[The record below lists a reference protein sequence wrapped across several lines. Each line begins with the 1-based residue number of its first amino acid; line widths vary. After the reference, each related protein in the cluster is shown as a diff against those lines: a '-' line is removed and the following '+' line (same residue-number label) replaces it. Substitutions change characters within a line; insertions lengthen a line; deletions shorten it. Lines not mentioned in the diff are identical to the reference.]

1 MNHARR
7 FTFEAGLALL
17 TPMVALAA
25 PGVEFYGTIDTG
37 LQYVVNSANDSGSYG
52 GGTKFGL
59 GYGMESGNR
68 LGLRGR
74 EDLGGGYE
82 AHFVLESGFDPGNGT
97 MGQGGRLFGRQAWL
111 GVQNSALGY
120 LRLGRQ
126 YNFGY
131 DYLSKLTPFGPGD
144 FTRAGL
150 GAAVG
155 SAKPEQLSNTIK
167 IETAEID
174 GFKLGVGYS
183 FATELAAYYAS
194 GIDVMVDQSSKAA
207 TGYNFPTVDNLRSFT
222 SGVAYRSGPLYLTA
236 TLDVYM
242 PNVSVA
248 NGEYSNITA
257 WVVGGSYQFPGVRT
271 SVAYSQTRNGWMN
284 AMQTQSLSP
293 TGEPLL
299 YNPTSFNK
307 SSGIMV
313 FDDSIGVNAV
323 MLGVFVDIGKTD
335 ILFGT
340 IQATTPTATMNNALG
355 SYVSPQQTYSIGYTH
370 ELSKRTGLYAF
381 ASYASNYSMV
391 PGLNTTM
398 VGAGVRHRF

>member
-1 MNHARR
+1 MKRARR
-7 FTFEAGLALL
+7 YATAIALL
-17 TPMVALAA
+17 APMVALAA
-25 PGVEFYGTIDTG
+25 PGVEIYGTIDTG
-37 LQYVVNSANDSGSYG
+37 LAYVMNSANDSRSYS

-68 LGLRGR
+68 FGLRGR

-82 AHFVLESGFDPGNGT
+82 ANFVLENGFDPGNGS
-97 MGQGGRLFGRQAWL
+97 MGQSGRLFGRQAWL
-111 GVQNSALGY
+111 GVQNSSLGY
-120 LRLGRQ
+120 LRFGRQ

-131 DYLSKLTPFGPGD
+131 DYISKLTPFGPGD

-150 GAAVG
+150 GAAIG
-155 SAKPEQLSNTIK
+155 NAKPERLSNTIK

-183 FATELAAYYAS
+183 FATELGAYYAS
-194 GIDVMVDQSSKAA
+194 GIEVLVDQSGKAA

-222 SGVAYRSGPLYLTA
+222 SGAAYRSGALYLTA

-284 AMQTQSLSP
+284 AMQTQSVAP
-293 TGEPLL
+293 DGEKLL

-307 SSGIMV
+307 LSGIMV
-313 FDDSIGVNAV
+313 FDDSIAVNAV
-323 MLGVFVDIGKTD
+323 MMGVFVDIGKSD
-335 ILFGT
+335 ILFGSF
-340 IQATTPTATMNNALG
+340 QATSPTASMNNALG
-355 SYVSPQQTYSIGYTH
+355 SYVSPQQSYSIGYTH
-370 ELSKRTGLYAF
+370 ELTKRTGVYAF
-381 ASYASNYSMV
+381 ASYATNYSMV

>member
-1 MNHARR
+1 MSRARLR
-7 FTFEAGLALL
+7 ALGFALL
-17 TPMVALAA
+17 APVAALAA
-25 PGVEFYGTIDTG
+25 PGLEIYGTIDTG
-37 LQYVVNSANDSGSYG
+37 LAYAVNSSNDSGSYG

-68 LGLRGR
+68 FGFRGR
-74 EDLGGGYE
+74 EDLGSGYE
-82 AHFVLESGFDPGNGT
+82 ANFVLENGFDPGNGT
-97 MGQGGRLFGRQAWL
+97 MGQSNRLFGRQAWL
-111 GVQNSALGY
+111 GIQNSSLGY

-150 GAAVG
+150 GAAIG
-155 SAKPEQLSNTIK
+155 SAKPERLSNTIK
-167 IETAEID
+167 IETPEIG

-183 FATELAAYYAS
+183 FATELGAYYAS
-194 GIDVMVDQSSKAA
+194 GVEVQIDQSGKAA

-242 PNVSVA
+242 PSVSAA

-284 AMQTQSLSP
+284 ALQTQSVSP
-293 TGEPLL
+293 AGEPLL
-299 YNPTSFNK
+299 YSPTSFNK
-307 SSGIMV
+307 LSGVMV
-313 FDDSIGVNAV
+313 FDDSIAVNAV
-323 MLGVFVDIGKTD
+323 MMGVFVDIGKSD
-335 ILFGT
+335 ILFGS
-340 IQATTPTATMNNALG
+340 IQATSPTASMNNALG
-355 SYVSPQQTYSIGYTH
+355 SYVSPQQSYSIGYTH

-381 ASYASNYSMV
+381 ASYATNFSMV
-391 PGLNTTM
+391 PGLKSTM